1 MMTDEIF
8 SEVTTEDATSTTT
21 TSYQVNDA
29 PNLYDDGDEMEAD
42 GVTPTGFPALRS
54 TSSPLIRYDFQA
66 HEWDSETMA
75 DQLAEAKVS
84 AGFRADGDMI
94 TELYST
100 NVCDNIAFQSET
112 ELVNAHLLNYSKAWV
127 EFALP
132 KNLWHLVSSPL
143 QATLSG
149 EWYAPTWSGRQET
162 TYFEPITFDGLPVAS
177 ITSATGT
184 YNLGYDRF
192 APAVYQRQW
201 DKAKAVLY
209 ERGAVWSAND
219 ASQTENL
226 GEGEQG
232 DWTGQPGQDHFEW
245 DSNNADEYL
254 NRLVYR
260 PFGDSKINVAVR
272 GSWSGAH
279 NDHTVPYDN
288 GGFSV
293 MPINNLKAHN
303 EEDVKTI
310 FRLPK
315 DDQYYDIW
323 DWNKTYGIERR
334 VRVYINDGRPLLDGA
349 TATNTVT
356 LNNRGRLR
364 SDFFATPIAA
374 PTTEDPTATV
384 APEVYEVTLKNEG
397 KGSMGYFLASN
408 PFISGL
414 DMVEFFKLNK
424 DVVKPYYLVMK
435 NSDIDPKN
443 PALNPDAAS
452 WKWTDMNFAGYDGST
467 SGDGSGLQGNTI
479 VPPRYAFFVKSK
491 DDAANEITLKYTTKM
506 MVHTPRT
513 VPEGTTTGGGS
524 RLWMTISAQRDG
536 NSSEA
541 RVMKS
546 PSASNKFMPEEDLET
561 FVVSDITS
569 NIPVVYTLTGRLAT
583 SINRIHDFMVLPIG
597 IESNSDEPAMVTF
610 QGVEMLGDSL
620 MLYDAK
626 TGEAVPLHSGFT
638 TRMPGRT
645 QNRFFIVQGSSLK
658 EALAESNLQ
667 IFGEDGIIVVTSTT
681 GQPITDVRVYDA
693 GGRQVYVAAPGR
705 NEHRFRLSKGI
716 YVVKANTEDARQ
728 VKKISN

>member
-1 MMTDEIF
+1 M
-8 SEVTTEDATSTTT
+8 V
-21 TSYQVNDA
+21 
-29 PNLYDDGDEMEAD
+29 
-42 GVTPTGFPALRS
+42 
-54 TSSPLIRYDFQA
+54 
-66 HEWDSETMA
+66 
-75 DQLAEAKVS
+75 
-84 AGFRADGDMI
+84 
-94 TELYST
+94 TELYND
-100 NVCDNIAFQSET
+100 NVCDSIAFQSET
-112 ELVNAHLLNYSKAWV
+112 ELVNAHLLNYNKAWV

-132 KNLWHLVSSPL
+132 KNQWHLVSSPL
-143 QATLSG
+143 QGTLSG

-226 GEGEQG
+226 GEGDQG
-232 DWTGQPGQDHFEW
+232 DWTVQPGQDHFEW

-254 NRLVYR
+254 NRLVYK

-323 DWNKTYGIERR
+323 DWGKSYVLERR
-334 VRVYINDGRPLLDGA
+334 VRVYINDGRPMLDGA
-349 TATNTVT
+349 TATNTVS

-364 SDFFATPIAA
+364 SDFFATPIEGTATETNPTGTL
-374 PTTEDPTATV
+374 PTT
-384 APEVYEVTLKNEG
+384 YEVTLKNEG

-414 DMVEFFKLNK
+414 NMKKFFELNK
-424 DVVKPYYLVMK
+424 DSIYAYYLVMK
-435 NSDIDPKN
+435 GSDVDPN
-443 PALNPDAAS
+443 DASLTTSYLATQPS
-452 WKWTDMNFAGYDGST
+452 GSTWNWTDMNFAGFD
-467 SGDGSGLQGNTI
+467 SGTGTNLQGDTI
-479 VPPRYAFFVKSK
+479 VPPRYAFFVKKK
-491 DDAANEITLKYTTKM
+491 DVDGKDLNQLTLKYTTDM

-513 VPEGTTTGGGS
+513 VPSGSSTGGGS

-546 PSASNKFMPEEDLET
+546 PNASNKFMPEEDLET

-597 IESNSDEPAMVTF
+597 IESNSDEPATVTF

>member
-1 MMTDEIF
+1 MK
-8 SEVTTEDATSTTT
+8 TSVRFI
-21 TSYQVNDA
+21 QEH
-29 PNLYDDGDEMEAD
+29 GDEEIN
-42 GVTPTGFPALRS
+42 GVKTGFPALRP
-54 TSSPLIRYDFQA
+54 TASPLIRYDFQT
-66 HEWDSETMA
+66 HEWVQDSITA
-75 DQLAEAKVS
+75 HGANWNL
-84 AGFRADGDMI
+84 RALGDMV
-94 TELYST
+94 TELYND
-100 NVCDNIAFQSET
+100 NVCDSIAFQSET
-112 ELVNAHLLNYSKAWV
+112 ELVNAHLLNYNKAWV

-132 KNLWHLVSSPL
+132 KNQWHLVSSPL
-143 QATLSG
+143 QGTLSG

-226 GEGEQG
+226 GEGAQG
-232 DWTGQPGQDHFEW
+232 DWTPGQGQELDW
-245 DSNNADEYL
+245 QSNNADEYL
-254 NRLVYR
+254 NRLVYK

-293 MPINNLKAHN
+293 MPINNLKEHN
-303 EEDVKTI
+303 HEAVKTI

-323 DWNKTYGIERR
+323 DWTKSYSIERR
-334 VRVYINDGRPLLDGA
+334 VRIFINDGRPLLEGA
-349 TATNTVT
+349 TASNTVT

-364 SDFFATPIAA
+364 SDYFATPIAA
-374 PTTEDPTATV
+374 PTSDDPNAVTIPT
-384 APEVYEVTLKNEG
+384 VYEVTLKNEG
-397 KGSMGYFLASN
+397 EGSMGYFLASN

-443 PALNPDAAS
+443 PALNPFGTS

-491 DDAANEITLKYTTKM
+491 DDAANEITLKYTTDM

-513 VPEGTTTGGGS
+513 VPSGSSTGGGS

-546 PSASNKFMPEEDLET
+546 PNASNKFMPEEDLET

-569 NIPVVYTLTGRLAT
+569 SIPVVYTLTGRLAT

-597 IESNSDEPAMVTF
+597 IESNSDEPATVTF

-626 TGEAVPLHSGFT
+626 TGEAVPLHSGFI